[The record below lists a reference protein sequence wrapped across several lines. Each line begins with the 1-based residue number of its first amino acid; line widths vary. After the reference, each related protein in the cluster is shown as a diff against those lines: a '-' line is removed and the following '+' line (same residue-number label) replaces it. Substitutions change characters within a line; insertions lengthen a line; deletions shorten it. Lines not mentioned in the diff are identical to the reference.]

1 MTARLLRD
9 APGYQTFVASL
20 MRVFISVSAIA
31 MPTSAFAQDGIGHL
45 ADFWSGF
52 NCLPSTFDHTI
63 AMLLVGLFS
72 FRLGGRAV
80 WLLPG
85 AFIVIMFLG
94 SRIGVAGALPFIGS
108 GASLSLVLFGA
119 IVAFNIKIPVNATM
133 SFAGVFA
140 LLHGQMLGEEMNGNF
155 GGVAYLGGFAAATV
169 LLDAVGAALAWAIAG
184 IDDGWGPIDARTG
197 FSTSATAGF
206 GVGAAVF

>member
-1 MTARLLRD
+1 MKTL
-9 APGYQTFVASL
+9 VKSHL
-20 MRVFISVSAIA
+20 MMRTLISASAIA
-31 MPTSAFAQDGIGHL
+31 LTMSAFAQDGIGDL
-45 ADFWSGF
+45 AGFLSGF
-52 NCLPSTFDHTI
+52 NYLPSKFDHTI

-140 LLHGQMLGEEMNGNF
+140 LLHGQMLGEEMNGNL
-155 GGVAYLGGFAAATV
+155 GGVAYLSGFAAATV

-197 FSTSATAGF
+197 CGISTIAGF